1 MSSEGGLCHVGE
13 EMRRVTY
20 GEEGWPWEGSRV
32 GRSWFANSELRTVD
46 RPVEGLPSGRCPDI
60 SGSGEP
66 GGIVGVK
73 VARHHLVSTVLQKS
87 VKIRGVVPRTGRRR
101 RDVCIFEGQCGSP
114 EVSLDCQNF
123 RPVIIGEDATVRYP
137 IRDGV
142 VDEGDKSPTAT
153 PGRAIAGQ
161 LLAECQLL
169 ADQVNYWRLGQ
180 ILAELKFDPNF
191 SSASDSIFLGQN
203 DSFFFSWFT
212 KQKKLTHFGP
222 KIWVKF

>member
-1 MSSEGGLCHVGE
+1 MSRRGGDAKGDIWRGGLALGGE
-13 EMRRVTY
+13 
-20 GEEGWPWEGSRV
+20 S
-32 GRSWFANSELRTVD
+32 GREILVCNSELRTVD

-87 VKIRGVVPRTGRRR
+87 VKIRGIVPRTGGRRG
-101 RDVCIFEGQCGSP
+101 DVCIFEGQCGSP
-114 EVSLDCQNF
+114 EVGLDCQNF
-123 RPVIIGEDATVRYP
+123 RRVIIGEDATVRYP
-137 IRDGV
+137 IRDRV

-153 PGRAIAGQ
+153 SGWAIAGL
-161 LLAECQLL
+161 LLAKGQLL

-180 ILAELKFDPNF
+180 LLAELKFDTNF

-203 DSFFFSWFT
+203 DSFFSLGSRS
-212 KQKKLTHFGP
+212 KRIIILTHFGP
-222 KIWVKF
+222 KIRVKF